1 MSPHLPHTSSH
12 DASRFAEIDRGTCAA
27 SAAEQWRAR
36 EVHWDEAP
44 EIREQLEALDDV
56 MFAAI
61 GGDSAALEQAR
72 GLWSDASCQLPP
84 ALIDE
89 AREQYLRYAAEVTR
103 RYKSS
108 ELRDPTTSIMA
119 LEMFELLARD

>member
-1 MSPHLPHTSSH
+1 MSPHLPHSTTH
-12 DASRFAEIDRGTCAA
+12 DPSRYAEIDRGTCAA
-27 SAAEQWRAR
+27 SAAELWRAS
-36 EVHWDEAP
+36 EVHWDETP

-72 GLWSDASCQLPP
+72 GLWNDAACQLPP

-103 RYKSS
+103 RYKAS
-108 ELRDPTTSIMA
+108 ELRDPTTSIVA
-119 LEMFELLARD
+119 LEMFDLLARE